1 MHKTTSQHRQQSRYW
16 LIFSKEW
23 WQWSLWSLA
32 MLATWQ
38 KSTERVS
45 PKHIGVKELA
55 KTLTWRNQQIC
66 QMIRDLCL
74 NFDDRTRNSSRGWWQ
89 WSCSVAYNTR
99 KSPGKTYFF
108 FGTTEKNIDVVRNL
122 NYLYFS
128 NGLCVYLI
136 KLIYC
141 LRNYFVFDLIL
152 VLI

>member
-1 MHKTTSQHRQQSRYW
+1 MKPVVTGHACNLTKINRTSVSKTHWREGTG
-16 LIFSKEW
+16 K
-23 WQWSLWSLA
+23 
-32 MLATWQ
+32 
-38 KSTERVS
+38 K
-45 PKHIGVKELA
+45 K
-55 KTLTWRNQQIC
+55 LTWRNQQIC